1 MFSAIKMQ
9 LIIIL
14 SMLLL
19 PCSLYASEVNTL
31 VTKAEKLFEI
41 GDLDNSIELFEEC
54 YRDTK
59 NTICILRPLEILE
72 KAYSSLPKLSNNTI
86 TVFTPEKTNIS
97 LGEYIKKEAIEFF
110 KPSNLIS
117 IAIAPFALPISFKE
131 DMARYSRLYHFISS
145 KNLPGSPIQIAT
157 PEDVSKISSSIP
169 FFRNWTQKLNQ
180 FARDCYSRDDQEI
193 CLGYMKKI
201 ALLRKDL
208 DSYYRNFFSYD
219 VASPILAKTQQLIF
233 IADTSKI
240 IGVDENVLRDAARL
254 LGSLNDDLFLYVNQ
268 DVRNQFLDVYK
279 SLKEKAGKAQI
290 EEIGA
295 IQTMQDKFINNRY
308 SEPMF

>member
-1 MFSAIKMQ
+1 MKIRL
-9 LIIIL
+9 LITLFIL
-14 SMLLL
+14 FF
-19 PCSLYASEVNTL
+19 PYTIYASDVHTI
-31 VTKAEKLFEI
+31 VQKAEKLFEI
-41 GDLDNSIELFEEC
+41 GDVDNSVELFEEC
-54 YRDTK
+54 YRDTQ

-72 KAYSSLPKLSNNTI
+72 TAYSSLPKPTHNTI

-97 LGEYIKKEAIEFF
+97 LVEYIKKEAIEFF
-110 KPSNLIS
+110 TPSNLIS
-117 IAIAPFALPISFKE
+117 IAITPFALPISFKE

-145 KNLPGSPIQIAT
+145 KNLPGSPIHIAT
-157 PEDVSKISSSIP
+157 PEDVSKISSSIS
-169 FFRNWTQKLNQ
+169 FFKSWTQKLNHI
-180 FARDCYSRDDQEI
+180 ARDCYSRDDQEI

-201 ALLRKDL
+201 ASLRKDL
-208 DSYYRNFFSYD
+208 DSYYRNFFSYE

-254 LGSLNDDLFLYVNQ
+254 LGTLNDDLFLYINQ
-268 DVRNQFLDVYK
+268 EVRNQFLDVYK
-279 SLKEKAGKAQI
+279 NLKETAGKSQI
-290 EEIGA
+290 EEMAA